1 MEERETTLQPTDD
14 LWSSYNRF
22 RAQEDAS
29 FELFRHRVQE
39 ILLVSSFYEAFV
51 FEQDGVLSEMLIG
64 HYGELNLSS
73 PPRVTHAT
81 RGEDALDLVRNRRLD
96 LVILTLRVQGT
107 TPQELARAMKA
118 VRPKIPVVLLLTN
131 PAEERLVEG
140 MDLSALDDVFLWSGD
155 SAVFLAMIKVIEDR
169 LNLPEDTRNGLVR
182 VLLVVEDSVPHYS
195 TFLPI
200 LYQVL
205 VRQTQ
210 MLLSEEMTEANRRLR
225 MRTRPKVALVHDFQS
240 AEAIWRN
247 YRDYVACVITDMQFQ
262 RVGRL
267 DDEAGLRFLELVR
280 GEERT
285 LPVLV
290 QSMDDANASRA
301 WALGARF
308 VHKRSPRLKA
318 ELRDF
323 LVTELGYGDFVFRM
337 ADGREVARAST
348 MQDLLHVLSWVP
360 DEALLFHARH
370 DHFSNWLVAHGE
382 IRAARR
388 IQPVRASDFPDCQ
401 ALRTFLIDAFDAVR
415 RERLDGRVVDA
426 GAWDGPN
433 RAQVLRLREGSLG
446 GKGRGL
452 AFLNSLVHAVN
463 LRNEFPGIRV
473 TLPATAVIGTGE
485 FEEFLERNRL
495 VQEMGNLSEA
505 EAEQRFLQGH
515 LSETLK
521 MRLWRF
527 AEIVTEPLAIRSSSL
542 LEDSQNCPLA
552 GVYHTFMIPNQATE
566 VRQRYEDLTLAVK
579 LVLASVFR
587 SSAREFLESASY
599 QVLDEKMAVV
609 VQEVAGRR
617 HGRWFYPDIS
627 GVAQSYNYYPTAPA
641 RPEDGVAA
649 IALGLGRTVVEG
661 RRVFRFSPRWPAHT
675 IRAEGGVLQGNQRD
689 FWALDLEA
697 PAGAIRA
704 GEEATLTR
712 LPLHEAEAH
721 GTLQGLAAVWDLQ
734 NDRLSEG
741 LDRPGPR
748 VLTFWDAL
756 EGSLPL
762 PALLNRLLDIGQR
775 SMNLPVEA
783 EFAVTRGFRRG
794 EPAVFF
800 PLQIRPLNID
810 FSPVEVPDPAQVP
823 PEALFL
829 YTEEAL
835 GNGVLEDVRDLVVV
849 DPEAFRSTETLAIR
863 EEVAA
868 LNRALRDEGR
878 GYLLIGPGRWGS
890 RDRFLGI
897 PVTWAEISAARV
909 IVEVDLPDFQ
919 VESSQGSHFFHNLI
933 ARQVGYLKVRQGS
946 GRSFLRAGML
956 RSLEVVRRTAHCM
969 HLRCPGPWRVWMDGR
984 SGRAA
989 ISGCPGGPR

>member
-1 MEERETTLQPTDD
+1 LKPDDD

-22 RAQEDAS
+22 RTREDAS
-29 FELFRHRVQE
+29 FELFRQRIGE

-81 RGEDALDLVRNRRLD
+81 RGEDALQMVHNRRLD

-107 TPQELARAMKA
+107 TPQDLARALKA
-118 VRPKIPVVLLLTN
+118 ARPTLPVVLLLTN
-131 PAEERLVEG
+131 PAELRQIEG
-140 MDLSALDDVFLWSGD
+140 MDLSAFDDVFLWSGD

-169 LNLPEDTRNGLVR
+169 LNLPDDTRNGLVR
-182 VLLVVEDSVPHYS
+182 VLLVVEDSIPHYS
-195 TFLPI
+195 TFLPL

-240 AEAIWRN
+240 AERVWRD
-247 YRDYVACVITDMQFQ
+247 YQDYVACVITDMQFQ

-280 GEERT
+280 GEGRT

-290 QSMDDANASRA
+290 QSMDEANAPRA

-323 LVTELGYGDFVFRM
+323 LVSELGYGDFIFRM
-337 ADGREVARAST
+337 SDGREVARAST

-360 DEALLFHARH
+360 EESLLFHARH

-382 IRAARR
+382 ILAARR
-388 IQPVRASDFPDCQ
+388 IQPVRASDFPDSA
-401 ALRTFLIDAFDAVR
+401 ALRGFLMEAFDAVR
-415 RERLDGRVVDA
+415 RDRLDGRVVDA

-485 FEEFLERNRL
+485 FEEFLDRNL
-495 VQEMGNLSEA
+495 LIQEIGNLSEA

-521 MRLWRF
+521 VRLWRF
-527 AEIVTEPLAIRSSSL
+527 VEMVAQPLAVRSSSL

-552 GVYHTFMIPNQATE
+552 GVYHTFMIPNQAE
-566 VRQRYEDLTLAVK
+566 SVRQRYEDLALAVK

-587 SSAREFLESASY
+587 TSAREYLESANY
-599 QVLDEKMAVV
+599 QLLDEKMAVV

-627 GVAQSYNYYPTAPA
+627 GVAQSYNYYPTPPA

-661 RRVFRFSPRWPAHT
+661 RRVFRFSPRWPAH
-675 IRAEGGVLQGNQRD
+675 AGQAGEEVLQGSQRD
-689 FWALDLEA
+689 FWVLDLEA

-704 GEEATLTR
+704 GEEATLSR
-712 LPLHEAEAH
+712 LPLREAEAH

-734 NDRLSEG
+734 NDRLREG

-762 PALLNRLLDIGQR
+762 PPLLNRLLDIGQR

-783 EFAVTRGFRRG
+783 EFAMTRAGGPG

-800 PLQIRPLNID
+800 PLQIRPLNVD
-810 FSPVEVPDPAQVP
+810 LTQVEVPDPARVP

-835 GNGVLEDVRDLVVV
+835 GNGVVEDVRDLVVV
-849 DPEAFRSTETLAIR
+849 DMDSFRSTDTLAIR
-863 EEVAA
+863 EEVAL
-868 LNRALRDEGR
+868 LNRTLREEGR

-897 PVTWAEISAARV
+897 PVTWAEISGARV

-933 ARQVGYLKVRQGS
+933 ARQVGYLKVRLGS
-946 GRSFLRAGML
+946 EKSFLRTPML
-956 RSLEVVRRTAHCM
+956 RSLEVVRRTGHCL
-969 HLRCPGPWRVWMDGR
+969 HLRCRQPWRVFMDGR

-989 ISGCPGGPR
+989 IAGCPDTPR